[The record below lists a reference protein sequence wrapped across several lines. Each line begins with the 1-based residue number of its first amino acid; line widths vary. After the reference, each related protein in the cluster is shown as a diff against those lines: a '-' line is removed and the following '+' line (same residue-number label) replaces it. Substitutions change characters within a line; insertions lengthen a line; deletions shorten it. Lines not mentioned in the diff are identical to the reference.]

1 MEDFNAVAATLGAG
15 LSDIRACLIL
25 SRDGLI
31 LGGYPEGAEF
41 DAKPAW
47 LKLAAMGEPE
57 RGFLQFGTET
67 WCFVRRGP
75 YAAMA
80 VTGTE
85 IRPGLVIEQMDRVL
99 FTAEETR
106 ARREGPPIA
115 ASGPA
120 PTTKPRTQ
128 LHPDPIP
135 EDERVVIHL
144 EPSSLFDQDER
155 SSERSEPAAAPQAR
169 ESEQARPREAEPV
182 RARAEA
188 EPAQARSAERADE
201 WLRPRSEPQ
210 AQPQGTTQSRPEG
223 VPQSRPQ
230 GETQSRPQG
239 ETAIRPVATPTQAM
253 PNAPQT
259 APPVVPRPPVEAA
272 PAPRP
277 VEQRP
282 AERQPA
288 EARPAEPRRAEP
300 VPAEPRPAEPRPAET
315 APATPFAEPVAPF
328 ASSSSDGD
336 DVDRFSLARE
346 FSRLLQDDQDPADG

>member
-80 VTGTE
+80 VTGTA

-144 EPSSLFDQDER
+144 EPSSLFDQDDR
-155 SSERSEPAAAPQAR
+155 SPERSEPAAAPQAR
-169 ESEQARPREAEPV
+169 EAEAA

-188 EPAQARSAERADE
+188 EPAQAARPAERADE
-201 WLRPRSEPQ
+201 WLRRRGEPQ
-210 AQPQGTTQSRPEG
+210 AQPQGATHF
-223 VPQSRPQ
+223 RPQ
-230 GETQSRPQG
+230 GETQARPQG
-239 ETAIRPVATPTQAM
+239 ETAIRPQATPTQAM

-259 APPVVPRPPVEAA
+259 APPVVPRPPVEGA

-282 AERQPA
+282 TEP
-288 EARPAEPRRAEP
+288 RPAEPRRAEP
-300 VPAEPRPAEPRPAET
+300 PPAEPRPVDPRPAEPRPAEPRPAET
-315 APATPFAEPVAPF
+315 APAKPVAEPVAPF
-328 ASSSSDGD
+328 GSSSSDGD